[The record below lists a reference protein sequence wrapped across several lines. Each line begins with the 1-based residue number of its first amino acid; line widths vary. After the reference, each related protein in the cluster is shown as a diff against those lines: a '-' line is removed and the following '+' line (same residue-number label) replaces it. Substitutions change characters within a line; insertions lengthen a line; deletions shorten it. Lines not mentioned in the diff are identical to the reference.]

1 LEAVRQQSGH
11 LFYEKQRF
19 SLRRIGPALATP
31 PCIMLGL
38 LIWQVMLGH
47 TWGKQPMSNANVIG
61 WTIFLWAIFFRLIT
75 VRLVTEVHDGEFV
88 ISLRGFWRT
97 RHILLNEIRSV
108 EAIHYDPVRDY
119 GGYGIRTGR
128 FGKAYIA
135 SGTRGVR
142 LKLANGA
149 TVIVGSERP
158 EELAGILARPA
169 NRGNTLEAPVA

>member
-1 LEAVRQQSGH
+1 LEVVREPAGQ

-38 LIWQVMLGH
+38 LIWQVGLGH
-47 TWGKQPMSNANVIG
+47 PWGKHPMSNANVIG
-61 WTIFLWAIFFRLIT
+61 WTIFLWAIFFRLVT
-75 VRLVTEVHDGEFV
+75 VRLVTEAHRGELV
-88 ISLRGFWRT
+88 ISLRGFWRS
-97 RHILLNEIRSV
+97 RRIPFNEIRSA
-108 EAIHYDPVRDY
+108 EIITYDPIHDY

-135 SGTRGVR
+135 AGTQGVR

-158 EELAGILARPA
+158 GELTDVLLTQTRK
-169 NRGNTLEAPVA
+169 